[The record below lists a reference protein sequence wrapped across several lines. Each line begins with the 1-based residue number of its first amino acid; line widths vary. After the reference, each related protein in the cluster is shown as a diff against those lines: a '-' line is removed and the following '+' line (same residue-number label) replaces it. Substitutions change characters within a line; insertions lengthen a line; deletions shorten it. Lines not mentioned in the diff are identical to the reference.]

1 MLKLWRRLMRLAKER
16 VEVIAALIF
25 ENLKRKQLIVFKTE
39 EKVVM
44 KRILEIFLSDLQAED
59 KLDREVE
66 KLLETHSRELEGGD
80 VNYRKMFNMVK
91 SKLAKEKD
99 IIL

>member
-1 MLKLWRRLMRLAKER
+1 MRLTKEQ
-16 VEVIAALIF
+16 VQVISSLIF
-25 ENLKRKQLIVFKTE
+25 ENLKKKRLVVFKTKE
-39 EKVVM
+39 DLVM
-44 KRILEIFLSDLQAED
+44 KRILEIFLGNLKAED
-59 KLDREVE
+59 EFDRDVE

-91 SKLAKEKD
+91 SKLAKERD

>member
-1 MLKLWRRLMRLAKER
+1 MRLTKEQ
-16 VEVIAALIF
+16 VQVISSLIF
-25 ENLKRKQLIVFKTE
+25 ENLKKKQLVVFKIE
-39 EKVVM
+39 EEVVM
-44 KRILEIFLSDLQAED
+44 KRILEIFLSDLKAED
-59 KLDREVE
+59 EFDREVE

-91 SKLAKEKD
+91 TKLAKERD

>member
-1 MLKLWRRLMRLAKER
+1 MRLTKEQ
-16 VEVIAALIF
+16 VQVISSLIF
-25 ENLKRKQLIVFKTE
+25 ENLKKKQLVVFKTE
-39 EKVVM
+39 EEVVM
-44 KRILEIFLSDLQAED
+44 KRILEIFLSDLRAED
-59 KLDREVE
+59 EFDREVE

-91 SKLAKEKD
+91 TKLAKERD

>member
-1 MLKLWRRLMRLAKER
+1 MRLTKEQ
-16 VEVIAALIF
+16 VQVISSLIF
-25 ENLKRKQLIVFKTE
+25 ENLKKKQLVVFKTE
-39 EKVVM
+39 EEVVM
-44 KRILEIFLSDLQAED
+44 KRIPEIFLSDLKAED
-59 KLDREVE
+59 ELDREVE

-91 SKLAKEKD
+91 IKLAKERD

>member
-1 MLKLWRRLMRLAKER
+1 MRLTKKQ
-16 VEVIAALIF
+16 VEVISMLIF
-25 ENLKRKQLIVFKTE
+25 ENLKQKQLIVFKTE
-39 EKVVM
+39 EEVVM
-44 KRILEIFLSDLQAED
+44 KRILDFFLSDLKAED
-59 KLDREVE
+59 ELDREVE

-91 SKLAKEKD
+91 SKLAKERD

>member
-1 MLKLWRRLMRLAKER
+1 MRLTKEQ
-16 VEVIAALIF
+16 VQVISSLIF
-25 ENLKRKQLIVFKTE
+25 ENLKKKQLVVFKTE
-39 EKVVM
+39 EEVVM
-44 KRILEIFLSDLQAED
+44 KRILEIFLSDLKAED
-59 KLDREVE
+59 EFDREVE

-91 SKLAKEKD
+91 SKLAKERD

>member
-1 MLKLWRRLMRLAKER
+1 MRLTKEQ
-16 VEVIAALIF
+16 VQVISSLIF
-25 ENLKRKQLIVFKTE
+25 ENLKKKQLVVFKTE
-39 EKVVM
+39 EEVVM
-44 KRILEIFLSDLQAED
+44 KRILEIFLGNLKAED
-59 KLDREVE
+59 EFDREVE

-91 SKLAKEKD
+91 SKLAKERD